1 MQSTSAAGKSAVMEA
16 VLGFVPLEDRVSFS
30 AMTGQSL
37 FYLGESDLAH
47 KVLSIA
53 EEEGASRAAYA
64 LKLLQSEGE
73 LSIASTGKDTASGR
87 LVTHTYSVKGP
98 TAIVLTTTAID
109 VDEELLNRC
118 LVLTVDEDRA
128 QTQAI
133 HAAQRAAQTL
143 DGLAR
148 RAERERVV
156 GLHRDAQ
163 RLLEPLAVVNP
174 FAGRLTFADARTRT
188 RRDHGKYLG
197 LIAAVTLLHQ
207 HQRDRTTAT
216 INGQGVAYVEST
228 IGDIEV
234 ANALAHAV
242 LGQSLDELAPQT
254 RRLLLAIHA
263 HVSVQAGELAV
274 DASLVRFTRRQ
285 LREALQVGGAGWG
298 DTQLK
303 VHLFRLVDL
312 ELLLVHRAESGTF
325 TYELAWRGETHETSG
340 DGADG
345 HGRFLVG
352 LTDPATLTQGPG
364 STYDGNRSGQNPGWS
379 GPGRSPVGGWSAP
392 GRPTLNSAHDG
403 AEQDGHAPDDAD
415 PVEDARDALV
425 GLHDVRRGA

>member
-1 MQSTSAAGKSAVMEA
+1 
-16 VLGFVPLEDRVSFS
+16 
-30 AMTGQSL
+30 
-37 FYLGESDLAH
+37 
-47 KVLSIA
+47 
-53 EEEGASRAAYA
+53 
-64 LKLLQSEGE
+64 
-73 LSIASTGKDTASGR
+73 

-143 DGLAR
+143 DGLVK
-148 RAERERVV
+148 RAERDRVV

-207 HQRDRTTAT
+207 HQRERRTAT
-216 INGQGVAYVEST
+216 INGQSVAYVEST

-234 ANALAHAV
+234 ANGLAHAV

-254 RRLLLAIHA
+254 RRLLLAVHA
-263 HVSVQAGELAV
+263 HVSAQAGELAV
-274 DASLVRFTRRQ
+274 DPSLVRFTRRL
-285 LREALQVGGAGWG
+285 LREAIGWG

-303 VHLFRLVDL
+303 VHLSRLVDL

-340 DGADG
+340 DVADG

-352 LTDPATLTQGPG
+352 LTDPATLGGPAESLG

-379 GPGRSPVGGWSAP
+379 GPGRGAGRGLVGGWSAP
-392 GRPTLNSAHDG
+392 GRPTQPTVNGSHDG
-403 AEQDGHAPDDAD
+403 REQDEHALDDHAEAGE
-415 PVEDARDALV
+415 PETASQAPHGVLRDA
-425 GLHDVRRGA
+425 